1 MLDLDQGPLA
11 DLAEL
16 RLWLE
21 TLGAV
26 HTAEQPVT
34 PRG

>member
-1 MLDLDQGPLA
+1 MVAASVSLMLDLDQGPLD

-16 RLWLE
+16 
-21 TLGAV
+21 
-26 HTAEQPVT
+26 VT